1 MSISNSLT
9 TQKKSTFS
17 VFMASDAV
25 KQKINQM
32 MSGKEGG
39 KFITSLISLVA
50 NNPAIAKCDHSTI
63 LASALLG
70 ESLKLS
76 ASPQLGQFY
85 IVPFND
91 TKNNRT
97 VAQFQLGYKGYIQL
111 AIRSGYYKKLNVLA
125 IKEGELKQY
134 NPLDETLEV
143 NLIEDDEVREQT
155 PTIGYYAM
163 FEYQNGFTKTLYW
176 SKAKMQA
183 HAQKYS
189 QSYRKDLKNKT
200 SWSYWA
206 KDFDGMAFK
215 TMLRQLIS
223 KWGLMSIDFQT
234 AITNDMAVITEQ
246 GQPQFV
252 DNQEDIIEATPIEQ
266 PEITNPAPPQDD
278 LFMDFDE

>member
-234 AITNDMAVITEQ
+234 AITNDIAVITEQ

-278 LFMDFDE
+278 PFMDFDE

>member
-200 SWSYWA
+200 SWSFWA

-266 PEITNPAPPQDD
+266 LEIINPASPKDD
-278 LFMDFDE
+278 PFTDFDE

>member
-278 LFMDFDE
+278 PFMDFDE

>member
-200 SWSYWA
+200 SWNYWA

-266 PEITNPAPPQDD
+266 PEVTNPAPPQDD
-278 LFMDFDE
+278 PFMDFDE

>member
-9 TQKKSTFS
+9 TQNKKSTFS
-17 VFMASDAV
+17 VYMASDAV
-25 KQKINQM
+25 KNKINQM
-32 MSGKEGG
+32 MSGKDGG

-50 NNPAIAKCDHSTI
+50 NNPAIAKCEHSTI

-76 ASPQLGQFY
+76 ASPQLGQYY

-91 TKNNRT
+91 TKNHRT

-125 IKEGELKQY
+125 IKEGELINY

-143 NLIEDDEVREQT
+143 KLIEDEEIREQT
-155 PTIGYYAM
+155 ETIGYYAM

-176 SKAKMQA
+176 SKAKMEA

-189 QSYRKDLKNKT
+189 QAYRSDLQKGNKY
-200 SWSYWA
+200 SFWS

-223 KWGLMSIDFQT
+223 KWGIMSVDFQT
-234 AITNDMAVITEQ
+234 AITNDMAVISEN
-246 GQPQFV
+246 GQPQYV
-252 DNQEDIIEATPIEQ
+252 DNDEEYIEATPIEDKQ
-266 PEITNPAPPQDD
+266 EEQSTPQNNDP
-278 LFMDFDE
+278 FSDFD

>member
-50 NNPAIAKCDHSTI
+50 NNPAIAKCEHSTI

-266 PEITNPAPPQDD
+266 PEMTNPAPPQDD
-278 LFMDFDE
+278 PFTDFDE

>member
-1 MSISNSLT
+1 
-9 TQKKSTFS
+9 
-17 VFMASDAV
+17 MASDAV

-266 PEITNPAPPQDD
+266 PEVTNPAPPQDD
-278 LFMDFDE
+278 PFMDFDE

>member
-1 MSISNSLT
+1 MSITNSLT

-266 PEITNPAPPQDD
+266 PEVTNPAPPQDD
-278 LFMDFDE
+278 PFMDFDE

>member
-39 KFITSLISLVA
+39 KFIISLISLVA

-266 PEITNPAPPQDD
+266 PEVTNPAPPQDD
-278 LFMDFDE
+278 PFMDFDE

>member
-200 SWSYWA
+200 SWSYWV

-266 PEITNPAPPQDD
+266 PEMTNPAPPQDD
-278 LFMDFDE
+278 PFMDFDE